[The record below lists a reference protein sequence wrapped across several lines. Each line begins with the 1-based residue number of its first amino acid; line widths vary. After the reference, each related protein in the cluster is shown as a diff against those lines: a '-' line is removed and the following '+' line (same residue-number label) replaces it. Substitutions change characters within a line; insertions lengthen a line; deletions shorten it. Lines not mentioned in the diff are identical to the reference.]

1 MSIDVI
7 KKKVSLGTIG
17 VWVLFC
23 ITTLVMIL
31 LLVGGVF
38 SSEDFWIPCIPIGVL
53 LILAIIATVL
63 DLVAERRNKV
73 GVIGIWTIFALTTVV
88 MAALMIDV
96 FDPDEYWIPIIP
108 IGSVFVLAVTA
119 TILDY
124 LSGEVRFCPKCGNV
138 FEKKWD
144 FCQECGMRVL
154 MICPSCGIKVKGN
167 PKFCHKCGTN
177 LSEVEFV
184 QVTKAPPKYRVEEQA
199 QFCHHCGG
207 PSNPEAKYCGF
218 CGTQR

>member
-1 MSIDVI
+1 MSLDVI
-7 KKKVSLGTIG
+7 KKKVSMGTIG
-17 VWVLFC
+17 VWVLFF

-31 LLVGGVF
+31 LLFGEIF
-38 SSEDFWIPCIPIGVL
+38 SSEDFWIPLIPIGVL
-53 LILAIIATVL
+53 LILAITATVV

-88 MAALMIDV
+88 MIALIIGV
-96 FDPDEYWIPIIP
+96 FEPDEIWIPIIP
-108 IGSVFVLAVTA
+108 IGSVFILAVVA
-119 TILDY
+119 TIFDY
-124 LSGEVRFCPKCGNV
+124 LSGEVRFCPKCGKV

-154 MICPSCGIKVKGN
+154 MTCPSCGIKVKGN

-184 QVTKAPPKYRVEEQA
+184 QVTKAPSKYIVEEQA

-218 CGTQR
+218 CGTQQ